1 MSGQQTEC
9 NCSTFTRPVGRR
21 LHDINIT
28 DINWIGVSQEDRL
41 VCPDF
46 NQDATF
52 RYYLRCYD
60 FALYENRAEGAST
73 SLYVMF
79 GLTIIIFLF
88 VMVVLSMALHRSNQK
103 MKMLVSTNK
112 EEEMKEKMKLKE
124 KELHFSD

>member
-21 LHDINIT
+21 LYDINIT
-28 DINWIGVSQEDRL
+28 DVNWIGGSQEDRL

-60 FALYENRAEGAST
+60 YAFYDNRAEEAS
-73 SLYVMF
+73 SNIYVMF
-79 GLTIIIFLF
+79 GLTILSFLF
-88 VMVVLSMALHRSNQK
+88 VIAVLSMALHRSNQK
-103 MKMLVSTNK
+103 MKRLVRTNR
-112 EEEMKEKMKLKE
+112 KEKMMLKE
-124 KELHFSD
+124 DELQFSD